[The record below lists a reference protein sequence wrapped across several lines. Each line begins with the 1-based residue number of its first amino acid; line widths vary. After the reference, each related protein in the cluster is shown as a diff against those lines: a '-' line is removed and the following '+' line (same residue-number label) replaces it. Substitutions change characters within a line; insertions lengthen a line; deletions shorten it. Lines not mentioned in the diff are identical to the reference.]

1 MSDREDDL
9 NPASDLAPFADAL
22 QKLAPQPS
30 HLSRDALLFAAG
42 KAAGRP
48 KLPAWAWP
56 TATGTFAAIS
66 FVLTAFLVSPSES
79 VVPDTRVEM
88 VYVPVDHHAPK
99 LPTSV
104 PSDKPVPKVRPKPP
118 SEEPTDVAR
127 AMQMRRDVLRWGV
140 DMLPESKSAGRGAS
154 PDVTARE
161 VTHWL
166 NLPPGTFAL
175 PAHQPPKKKEEN
187 DE

>member
-1 MSDREDDL
+1 MSDWQDDL

-42 KAAGRP
+42 KAAGQSKIP
-48 KLPAWAWP
+48 VWVWP

-66 FVLTAFLVSPSES
+66 LVLTAFLVSPSET
-79 VVPDTRVEM
+79 VLPETRVEM
-88 VYVPVDHHAPK
+88 VYVPVDPHAPPQPP
-99 LPTSV
+99 LPE
-104 PSDKPVPKVRPKPP
+104 PKPAPKAKPNPP
-118 SEEPTDVAR
+118 SEEATDIAR
-127 AMQMRRDVLRWGV
+127 AMKMRRDVFRWGV
-140 DMLPESKSAGRGAS
+140 DMLPESKSGGGGSS
-154 PDVTARE
+154 PDVNARE

>member
-1 MSDREDDL
+1 MSDRQDDL

-22 QKLAPQPS
+22 QRLAPQPS
-30 HLSRDALLFAAG
+30 HLSRDALLFEAG

-48 KLPAWAWP
+48 TLPAWAWP

-66 FVLTAFLVSPSES
+66 FVLTAFLVSPSER
-79 VVPDTRVEM
+79 VLPDHHVEM
-88 VYVPVDHHAPK
+88 IYVPVEHRAPLPLAPVPDEKPAPK
-99 LPTSV
+99 TKTKLS
-104 PSDKPVPKVRPKPP
+104 
-118 SEEPTDVAR
+118 SEETTDIAR
-127 AMQMRRDVLRWGV
+127 AMQMRREVFRWGV
-140 DMLPESKSAGRGAS
+140 DMLPESKSEEGESS